1 MLIILNNKCNLNKE
15 EFDCYYDNLR
25 SLVSCHQLVLCPSNI
40 YLEKVNLSHISLG
53 SQNVSGF
60 GNGSY
65 TGEISANQ
73 LKSLG
78 VEYTIVGHSERRKYQ
93 KEDNH
98 MINQKIKELLDQNI
112 TPILCVGETEE
123 EKESN
128 QTLNKIQKEL
138 EECLNGFSNKE
149 KVIIAY
155 EPIWAIGTGNTLT
168 KKEIEDILLKIKEN
182 YPSNKLIYGGSVN
195 EKNIEQLKDSTVMD
209 GFLLGGLSLKI
220 EELKLFLEK
229 VEEV

>member
-1 MLIILNNKCNLNKE
+1 MLIVLNNKCNLDKE
-15 EFDCYYDNLR
+15 QFDSYYNNLKN
-25 SLVSCHQLVLCPSNI
+25 LVSCHQMVLCPSNI
-40 YLEKVNLSHISLG
+40 YLDKVNLPHMSLG
-53 SQNVSGF
+53 SQNVSSF
-60 GNGSY
+60 DKGSY
-65 TGEISANQ
+65 TGEVCASQ

-78 VEYTIVGHSERRKYQ
+78 VKYTIVGHSERRKYQ
-93 KEDNH
+93 KEDNF
-98 MINQKIKELLDQNI
+98 MINQKIKELLTNSI
-112 TPILCVGETEE
+112 IPILCVGETEE
-123 EKESN
+123 EKESGK
-128 QTLNKIQKEL
+128 TLDKINNEL
-138 EECLNGFSNKE
+138 EECLNGLSDKE

-182 YPSNKLIYGGSVN
+182 YPTNKLIYGGSVN
-195 EKNIEQLKDSTVMD
+195 EKNIEELKDSKVID